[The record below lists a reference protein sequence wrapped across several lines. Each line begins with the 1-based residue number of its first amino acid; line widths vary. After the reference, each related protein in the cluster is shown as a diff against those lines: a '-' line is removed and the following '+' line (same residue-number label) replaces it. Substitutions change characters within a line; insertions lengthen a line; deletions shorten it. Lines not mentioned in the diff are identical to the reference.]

1 MSAKHEI
8 LQLNRMAIFTPGRQ
22 TDDELKTAYI
32 ARIDLLQNILDDIA
46 ATRVGGIPQ
55 HHLVIGQR
63 GMGKTTLLR
72 RIDVALRELPRAAN
86 FIPLSFP
93 EEQWTIDRLSAL
105 WLNCLDS
112 LADTLERENSN
123 EPLIKTIDEAVK
135 RLRNDNA
142 PEDIL
147 AEAAEKD
154 FLAIAA
160 KTKRRAVLLVDNL
173 DLVFGRLNKHEL
185 YRLRAFLMK
194 AGAPV
199 LIGVSVYPPK
209 ATQDYNAPFYDQFKT
224 HYLSRLSLVQ
234 MREVLLRL
242 AEQAGNE
249 EIIKRLEANPGRL
262 HALHALTGGNTRT
275 TVILFQIF
283 ARGRFSDDAYHD
295 LETLLDWMTPL
306 YKARFEELSPQ
317 AQVIISTLATIWEP
331 ATSARVCDR
340 ARLENRQVSAQLDRL
355 KKAGIIEEVTVDSEK
370 RTGPI
375 GDGRSPKDRAGY
387 QLAER
392 FFNIWFLMRQATRR
406 DKNNLIFLT
415 RLIECI
421 HTPDERDAL
430 ARELLG
436 CPTLSPERRVFALAL
451 EPVVSMPVLGYLLHD
466 RVENECIRAQR
477 ELKGPIDEIIDPA
490 EIPQHKWAFHE
501 LRERLIKAVPPGIGI
516 TGEAFADAVLGL
528 PRMIGQ
534 REKIASKQVN
544 RETANGLMVFSA
556 NYTEALSRTFGSDAV
571 SWFQGLLRNGTVVD
585 FTNSDQAGDA
595 FRRADTAEK
604 AEVFLEYISDA
615 AKACLG
621 NEVWDGVL
629 KLFKPSTNSALAWK
643 KLGQLY
649 AAHLHRFKDAEEA
662 FRRALEIDHND
673 AAAWGCLGTLLGNQ
687 LKRYNESE
695 AAYKKTIEIDPA
707 STAAWLGL
715 GYLYNEHLNRKV
727 DAETAYLRATE
738 LDPNDFRLWNNLGN
752 VRSELGKYAE
762 SEAAYRKAIELNSK
776 APSLWRNL
784 GVLFGDRLGRYDDA
798 ESCYRKAIEVGPN
811 DALTWRTLGKL
822 LVGHLRRYEEAAS
835 AFRQVAI
842 LQPKDP
848 VAWYE
853 LGNILADFQ
862 GKGTEAAEALRTAIS
877 LSPSATFEPTLDLV
891 YVLRDLLG
899 QHEEAE
905 RLLNQLGTPESSIFR
920 VSVCIH
926 EALFAAYAENWG
938 SATKHLAQALD
949 LMVKPNAELPFM
961 FMDWTR
967 ATAVLLHLGFGERLR
982 LFLSHRG
989 EDQRLRPWYEAL
1001 RAILRGDRLYVR
1013 NIPAEMQ
1020 KLAETLYNEI
1030 EVRLR
1035 RLPES
1040 TRHWSTPDSSSRTTW
1055 SIAGAPPASATS
1067 PWSRAHLAL
1076 KNPNPRDG

>member
-1 MSAKHEI
+1 MSANHEI
-8 LQLNRMAIFTPGRQ
+8 LPLNRMAIFTPGRQ
-22 TDDELKTAYI
+22 TDDELKAAYI
-32 ARIDLLQNILDDIA
+32 ARTDLLQSILDDIA

-72 RIDVALRELPRAAN
+72 RIDVALREAPRAAN

-112 LADTLERENSN
+112 LADTLERGNPN
-123 EPLIKTIDEAVK
+123 DPLTQTIDEAVK
-135 RLRNDNA
+135 RLRVDNA

-147 AEAAEKD
+147 AETAEKD

-173 DLVFGRLNKHEL
+173 DLVFGRLKKHEL

-224 HYLSRLSLVQ
+224 HYLNRLSLVQ

-242 AEQAGNE
+242 AERAGNE
-249 EIIKRLEANPGRL
+249 EIVKRLEDNPGRL

-306 YKARFEELSPQ
+306 YKARFEELSAQ
-317 AQVIISTLATIWEP
+317 AQVIVSTLATIWEP
-331 ATSARVCDR
+331 ATSARICDR
-340 ARLENRQVSAQLDRL
+340 ARLENKQVSAQLDRL

-375 GDGRSPKDRAGY
+375 AQGRSPKERGGY
-387 QLAER
+387 QLTER

-406 DKNNLIFLT
+406 DKNSLIFLT

-430 ARELLG
+430 ARELLER
-436 CPTLSPERRVFALAL
+436 PALSREQRVLALAV
-451 EPVVSMPVLGYLLHD
+451 EPSVSTPALGYFLHD

-477 ELKGPIDEIIDPA
+477 ELKERIDEIIDPA
-490 EIPQHKWAFHE
+490 EIPPHRWAFHE
-501 LRERLIKAVPPGIGI
+501 LRERMIKAVAPGTGV
-516 TGEAFADAVLGL
+516 TGEAFANAVLGL
-528 PRMIGQ
+528 PGMIGH
-534 REKIASKQVN
+534 RDAIASKPIDAE
-544 RETANGLMVFSA
+544 RAKGLMIASA
-556 NYTEALSRTFGSDAV
+556 NYTEALSKTFGSDAV

-585 FTNSDQAGDA
+585 FTNSDQASDA
-595 FRRADTAEK
+595 FKRADTAEK
-604 AEVFLEYISDA
+604 AEIYLEYISDA
-615 AKACLG
+615 AKARLR
-621 NEVWDGVL
+621 NAVWDSVL
-629 KLFKPSTNSALAWK
+629 KLFKPSINSALAWK

-649 AAHLHRFKDAEEA
+649 AAHLHQFEDAEAA
-662 FRRALEIDHND
+662 FRRAVEIDDND
-673 AAAWGCLGTLLGNQ
+673 AAAWGCLGALLGNQ

-695 AAYKKTIEIDPA
+695 AAYRKTIQIDPR

-715 GYLYNEHLNRKV
+715 GYLYSEHLNRKV
-727 DAETAYLRATE
+727 DAENAYRRATE
-738 LDPNDFRLWNNLGN
+738 LDANDFRLWNNLGN
-752 VRSELGKYAE
+752 VLSELGKYAE
-762 SEAAYRKAIELNSK
+762 SEAAYRKAIEMNSRES
-776 APSLWRNL
+776 SLWRNL
-784 GVLFGDRLGRYDDA
+784 GVLCGDRLGRYDDA
-798 ESCYRKAIEVGPN
+798 ESCYRKAIEIGPN
-811 DALTWRTLGKL
+811 DVLAWRMLGKL
-822 LVGHLRRYEEAAS
+822 LVGRLRRYEEAET
-835 AFRQVAI
+835 AFRQVVI
-842 LQPKDP
+842 LQPKNP

-862 GKGTEAAEALRTAIS
+862 GKGAEAANALRTAIS
-877 LSPSATFEPTLDLV
+877 LAPTVSFEPTLDLV
-891 YVLRDLLG
+891 YVLRDHLG
-899 QHEEAE
+899 QHQEAE
-905 RLLNQLGTPESSIFR
+905 HLLSQLGAPGSSIFK
-920 VSVCIH
+920 VSVCVH

-938 SATKHLAQALD
+938 NATKHLAQALD
-949 LMVKPNAELPFM
+949 LMVKPNAALPFM

-967 ATAVLLHLGFGERLR
+967 ATAVLLHLGFGEKLR
-982 LFLSHRG
+982 LFLSQRG
-989 EDQRLRPWYEAL
+989 EDQRLRPWYEAI
-1001 RAILRGDRLYVR
+1001 RAILRGDRLYLR

-1020 KLAETLYNEI
+1020 NLAETLYNEI
-1030 EVRLR
+1030 DVRLK
-1035 RLPES
+1035 RLPKS
-1040 TRHWSTPDSSSRTTW
+1040 TRHWS
-1055 SIAGAPPASATS
+1055 AC
-1067 PWSRAHLAL
+1067 
-1076 KNPNPRDG
+1076 